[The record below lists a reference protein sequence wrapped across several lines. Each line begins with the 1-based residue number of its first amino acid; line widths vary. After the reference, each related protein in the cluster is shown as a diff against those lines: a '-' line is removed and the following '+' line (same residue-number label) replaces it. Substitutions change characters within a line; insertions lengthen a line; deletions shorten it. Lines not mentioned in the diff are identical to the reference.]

1 MKTENLYAEGMIRT
15 QSGIYY
21 DIINPNP
28 DMICLEDIHHA
39 LNRVP
44 RFAGHTKHPWT
55 VADHCVAMA
64 MGEKE
69 ESNTMMLWLLMHDAS
84 EAYLGDIPGPLKR
97 LLGGYAMLEE
107 RCMSA
112 IAEKFGLEQG
122 FWKDPMV
129 KAADREAL
137 EREWD
142 MLMLAGGR
150 GLGRG
155 IHWLRLAQKLLG
167 A

>member
-21 DIINPNP
+21 NIVHPTP

-55 VADHCVAMA
+55 VADHCVEMVRGA
-64 MGEKE
+64 EE
-69 ESNTMMLWLLMHDAS
+69 ESDTVKLWLLMHDAS

-97 LLGGYAMLEE
+97 LLGSYEVLED

-112 IAEKFGLEQG
+112 IAEKFGLHPG
-122 FWKDPMV
+122 FWEHPQV
-129 KAADREAL
+129 KAADKAAL
-137 EREWD
+137 ELEWNVFVLD
-142 MLMLAGGR
+142 GAR
-150 GLGRG
+150 GLGYG
-155 IHWLRLAQKLLG
+155 GHWLRLVQNLLG
-167 A
+167 V